1 MMMGITMMMIL
12 YNRHLFKETDEGN
25 NDGDDDNDVGDKTNS
40 QVCKKGG
47 WLTVWLVAIDVIHYK
62 VNNNIA
68 RQHLVSQ
75 PAAATAP
82 TVVDENKIF

>member
-1 MMMGITMMMIL
+1 MMAMTTTMSLIKL
-12 YNRHLFKETDEGN
+12 IPRYVRK
-25 NDGDDDNDVGDKTNS
+25 VA
-40 QVCKKGG
+40 G

>member
-1 MMMGITMMMIL
+1 MAMTTTMSVIKL
-12 YNRHLFKETDEGN
+12 IPRYVRK
-25 NDGDDDNDVGDKTNS
+25 VA
-40 QVCKKGG
+40 G

-75 PAAATAP
+75 PAAAATAP

>member
-1 MMMGITMMMIL
+1 MAMTTTMSVIKL
-12 YNRHLFKETDEGN
+12 IPRYVRKVAGWLA
-25 NDGDDDNDVGDKTNS
+25 
-40 QVCKKGG
+40 G

-62 VNNNIA
+62 VNNNNA
-68 RQHLVSQ
+68 RQHLVSK